1 MKRVIIIVLILS
13 GIAFAKIPGSN
24 YGAFGLGV
32 MIGQPTGFNF
42 KFWRLNDTAFDAGL
56 AWSFGSESSL
66 NLHVDYLLHDF
77 SYLSSYRGNMPFYY
91 GIGGRLK
98 FQSKKDNR
106 FGIRIPLG
114 AAYHFPK
121 APLDI
126 FFEIAPIIDFVPET
140 DLDFNIGIGARF
152 YFK

>member
-1 MKRVIIIVLILS
+1 
-13 GIAFAKIPGSN
+13 
-24 YGAFGLGV
+24 
-32 MIGQPTGFNF
+32 
-42 KFWRLNDTAFDAGL
+42 
-56 AWSFGSESSL
+56 
-66 NLHVDYLLHDF
+66 
-77 SYLSSYRGNMPFYY
+77 MPFYY